1 MNRFPANHRQDWA
14 AVAAMAMGV
23 LGVALIAFGSFWL
36 AVLGV
41 AFLAL
46 GVGVVAAGYSAE
58 PKPHLD
64 ALSAAGSLA

>member
-1 MNRFPANHRQDWA
+1 
-14 AVAAMAMGV
+14 MAMGV